1 MITGKTRNWW
11 YNALVDIENSIK
23 QFSTKIK
30 MFRNMS
36 KMQKFYKHF
45 ILQVHLYCMRKKLVF
60 FIISILYKYSV
71 LVL

>member
-1 MITGKTRNWW
+1 M
-11 YNALVDIENSIK
+11 K